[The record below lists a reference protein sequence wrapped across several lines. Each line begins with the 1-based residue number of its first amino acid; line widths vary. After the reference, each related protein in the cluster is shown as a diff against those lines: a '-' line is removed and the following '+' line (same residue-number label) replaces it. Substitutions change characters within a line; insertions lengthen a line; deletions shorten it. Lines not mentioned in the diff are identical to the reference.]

1 MAEYTLP
8 QATKNM
14 DQAIRCIEMH
24 TTGEPTRIVYA
35 GYPALSGTLLEQRA
49 LASEKYDH
57 LRRRLIL
64 EPRGHR
70 DMYGAVL
77 RQSTELVDAGL
88 ADIGVIF
95 MTNDGYS
102 NMCGHA
108 TIALGRFL
116 IDTFEVTIF
125 PKRKAL
131 QVTPAGTLI
140 RLHAPSGIVEVTVQ
154 TLQDGR
160 SDPSKPVSFLS
171 VPSFAT
177 GWDIRIT
184 VPPERRW
191 HVGREV
197 ETVSVNFA
205 YGGAFFCMVDARR
218 LYSSGQKAT
227 LAGDDLKAL
236 EEAAFAIRD
245 LVNEDKELR
254 KFVTLPNSDNQ
265 GLGMLYAIVVVF
277 DGLGKPEPGTAS
289 VETGLCFFDNHQI
302 DRSPTGSMCVPSQP
316 LIRD

>member
-108 TIALGRFL
+108 TIALGRF
-116 IDTFEVTIF
+116 
-125 PKRKAL
+125 
-131 QVTPAGTLI
+131 
-140 RLHAPSGIVEVTVQ
+140 
-154 TLQDGR
+154 
-160 SDPSKPVSFLS
+160 
-171 VPSFAT
+171 
-177 GWDIRIT
+177 
-184 VPPERRW
+184 
-191 HVGREV
+191 
-197 ETVSVNFA
+197 
-205 YGGAFFCMVDARR
+205 
-218 LYSSGQKAT
+218 
-227 LAGDDLKAL
+227 
-236 EEAAFAIRD
+236 
-245 LVNEDKELR
+245 
-254 KFVTLPNSDNQ
+254 
-265 GLGMLYAIVVVF
+265 
-277 DGLGKPEPGTAS
+277 
-289 VETGLCFFDNHQI
+289 
-302 DRSPTGSMCVPSQP
+302 
-316 LIRD
+316 